1 MPIDQLTKLD
11 DRSTFYKTLS
21 EQVSHTIKHKVKSA
35 LLLVDIDDF
44 HKINSQYGYDVG
56 DKILVK
62 FAELLA
68 SVKREQDY
76 LARVGDNTF
85 ALLLMGIM
93 NTGHAELAARKI
105 LRQLDIPF
113 SYHDFHISLECSIS
127 IALCPKHARDARHL
141 FKEAELILSDAKEQT
156 EKICISNA
164 NADSELSD
172 YWDIEMDIVNALKN
186 NEFRLHYQPKVD
198 IQNRRVS
205 GAEALLRW
213 KHHTRGYVSPN
224 VFIPI
229 AEQNG
234 IMKQI
239 IGWVLNTSLRQAA
252 KWSDK
257 WGPQA
262 VSVNVPPDFLLM
274 HDFIDMVSSSLSL
287 WRNDNI
293 LLTIEIIE
301 RSFISQIDRTIEALD
316 KLRDMGVKISID
328 DFGTGYSS
336 LSYFEKL
343 PVDEIKID
351 QSFVVNLKESKAS
364 RDIVKLIRDLGHA
377 FELKVVAEGVE
388 DEQVLKYLHKLKCD
402 VIQGF
407 YFSKPLPNKDY
418 MEWLNNAE
426 IPAL

>member
-1 MPIDQLTKLD
+1 MATDQLTQID
-11 DRSTFYKTLS
+11 DRIAFYKTLD
-21 EQVSHTIKHKVKSA
+21 EQVNYTLKHKIKSA
-35 LLLVDIDDF
+35 LILVDVDDF
-44 HKINSQYGYDVG
+44 HKINDQYGYVIG

-62 FAELLA
+62 FAELLG

-76 LARVGDNTF
+76 LCRVGDNTF

-93 NTGHAELAARKI
+93 NVGHAELAARKI
-105 LRQLDIPF
+105 LRQLEVPF
-113 SYHDFHISLECSIS
+113 SYKDFNISLECSIS
-127 IALCPKHARDARHL
+127 IAICPQHARDARHL
-141 FKEAELILSDAKEQT
+141 FKEAELILADAKNRSDR
-156 EKICISNA
+156 ICISNA
-164 NADSELSD
+164 NAEGELSD
-172 YWDIEMDIVNALKN
+172 YWDIEMDIVKALDYD
-186 NEFRLHYQPKVD
+186 ELRLHYQPKVD
-198 IQNRRVS
+198 VLNRRVS

-213 KHHTRGYVSPN
+213 KHHSRGYVPPD

-252 KWSDK
+252 KWPDK
-257 WGPQA
+257 WGPQS

-287 WRNDNI
+287 WGSDKV

-301 RSFISQIDRTIEALD
+301 RSFISQVDRTIEAIN
-316 KLRDMGVKISID
+316 KLRELGVKVSID

-351 QSFVVNLKESKAS
+351 QSFVKNLRESKAS
-364 RDIVKLIRDLGHA
+364 RDIVRLIRDLGHA
-377 FELKVVAEGVE
+377 FDLKVVAEGVE
-388 DEQVLKYLHKLKCD
+388 DEPVLKYLHKLKCD
-402 VIQGF
+402 LIQGY
-407 YFSKPLPNKDY
+407 YFSKPLPNKLY
-418 MEWLNNAE
+418 GEWLAKVE
-426 IPAL
+426 IPEL

>member
-1 MPIDQLTKLD
+1 MPIDELTKLD
-11 DRSTFYKTLS
+11 DRTTFYRNLK
-21 EQVSHTIKHKVKSA
+21 EQVSYTIKHKIKSA
-35 LLLVDIDDF
+35 LLLIDIDHF
-44 HKINSQYGYDVG
+44 HKINSQYGYDTG
-56 DKILVK
+56 DKLLAK
-62 FAELLA
+62 FAELLL

-105 LRQLDIPF
+105 LRQLEVPF
-113 SYHDFHISLECSIS
+113 TYNDFSITLECSIS
-127 IALCPKHARDARHL
+127 MALCPIHARDARHL
-141 FKEAELILSDAKEQT
+141 FREAELILSDAKEQS

-164 NADSELSD
+164 NAEADLSD
-172 YWDIEMDIVNALKN
+172 YWDIEMDIVNAVRN
-186 NEFRLHYQPKVD
+186 NEFHLHYQPKVD

-213 KHHTRGYVSPN
+213 KHHSRGYVSPN
-224 VFIPI
+224 IFIPI

-239 IGWVLNTSLRQAA
+239 IGWVLNTSLRHAA

-257 WGPQA
+257 WGAQT
-262 VSVNVPPDFLLM
+262 VSVNVPPDFILM
-274 HDFIDMVSSSLSL
+274 HDFVDMVSSSLSL
-287 WRNDNI
+287 WRTDNV

-301 RSFISQIDRTIEALD
+301 RSFISQIDRTIETLD

-351 QSFVVNLKESKAS
+351 QSFVVNLRESKAS

-402 VIQGF
+402 VIQGY

-418 MEWLNNAE
+418 MEWLTNVS
-426 IPAL
+426 IPEL